1 MRYAPED
8 RYELDRALPVS
19 TAVVQTG
26 SPNVN
31 KAISVLA
38 AVFLLAAGSAV
49 AKPFQEGVQ
58 YVPIQPQPAM
68 AAGDQ
73 VEVIEF
79 FWYGCPHC
87 RDFEPT
93 MLSWAAELPNN
104 VTLVQMPVMF
114 GGPADLHAQM
124 YYALEGM
131 GELERLHGKIF
142 DAMHVDKRDLKTRAA
157 VDAFLEENGVD
168 MAQFDE
174 AMGSFAVA
182 AKANRARALM
192 RRYGVRSVPSL
203 VVDGRYRTGTGFNSY
218 EEITEVIDHVVDK
231 VVNQRQAQAAR

>member
-1 MRYAPED
+1 M
-8 RYELDRALPVS
+8 
-19 TAVVQTG
+19 
-26 SPNVN
+26 
-31 KAISVLA
+31 K
-38 AVFLLAAGSAV
+38 
-49 AKPFQEGVQ
+49 
-58 YVPIQPQPAM
+58 
-68 AAGDQ
+68 
-73 VEVIEF
+73 
-79 FWYGCPHC
+79 
-87 RDFEPT
+87 
-93 MLSWAAELPNN
+93 SWAAELPDN

-124 YYALEGM
+124 FYALEGM

-142 DAMHVDKRDLKTRAA
+142 EAMHVDKRDLKTRAA
-157 VDAFLEENGVD
+157 VDACLAENGVD

-174 AMGSFAVA
+174 AMSSFAVA

-203 VVDGRYRTGTGFNSY
+203 VVDGRYRTGTGFKSY